1 MVQLTGKRNINK
13 DAGFTIIES
22 LVAMIVAS
30 ALMLAIA
37 PVLIL
42 STATRVQSRRV
53 ELGSKAATSFIDA
66 VRSGRIATQ
75 STDGTTKY
83 ITTVKEIDST
93 ASSSSSRSI
102 TNSTKIN
109 DYLISSTNMSV
120 PTTATTL
127 YCVQSDGIILTPDCS
142 SDSDQKNLFYIQ
154 AGRVLVSDP
163 TPTPDTSNDK
173 GYRLAVRVYRQDI
186 DFTKTVL
193 ANTGTTKNTQ
203 GVVTAGSGN
212 KQAPILEMAAD
223 VANANTSFKA
233 LCNRLGFKAG
243 SDTKPCN

>member
-1 MVQLTGKRNINK
+1 MVQLIGKRNISK
-13 DAGFTIIES
+13 DDGFTIIES

-75 STDGTTKY
+75 STDGTTEY

-93 ASSSSSRSI
+93 ESSSSSRSI
-102 TNSTKIN
+102 TDSNNIN
-109 DYLISSTNMSV
+109 DYLISDSDEKMPV
-120 PTTATTL
+120 PSSAENL
-127 YCVQSDGIILTPDCS
+127 YCVQSDGIILTPGCS
-142 SDSDQKNLFYIQ
+142 SVLNQKNLFYIQ
-154 AGRVLVSDP
+154 AGRTRITNSG
-163 TPTPDTSNDK
+163 TND

-186 DFTKTVL
+186 DFTKPVS
-193 ANTGTTKNTQ
+193 ANEINTKNTQ
-203 GVVTAGSGN
+203 EPVTAGSGN